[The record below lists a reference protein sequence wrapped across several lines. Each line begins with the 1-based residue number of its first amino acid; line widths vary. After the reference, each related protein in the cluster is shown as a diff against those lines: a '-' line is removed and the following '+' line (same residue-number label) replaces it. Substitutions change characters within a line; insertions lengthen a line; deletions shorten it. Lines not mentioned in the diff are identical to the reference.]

1 LIVSAMVPVPRTVT
15 NNAPTR
21 FARTPATMAWL
32 ILAWAS
38 LMERPGLRQ
47 YRQPAS
53 TPAATGP
60 PNSRIHASTTSGSI
74 CDPGSHG
81 LVACWLSPSGATEYM
96 TRPNT
101 MPTPV
106 PAASVAGAIRD
117 RREVTQRMTTT

>member
-1 LIVSAMVPVPRTVT
+1 MPWV
-15 NNAPTR
+15 
-21 FARTPATMAWL
+21 

-74 CDPGSHG
+74 RDPRSHG
-81 LVACWLSPSGATEYM
+81 LVAC
-96 TRPNT
+96 
-101 MPTPV
+101 
-106 PAASVAGAIRD
+106 
-117 RREVTQRMTTT
+117 